1 MSSVIQPVTVAR
13 RPRNYHRLA
22 VKIGLGVAVG
32 VILLWVLLPL
42 YYLFVTSLSPN
53 SEPVLGWSLPRQL
66 TLENYRS
73 IILGGPGQ
81 PVIWGFMLTSI
92 IVAGGAMLL
101 SFVVAFPAAYGLSR
115 LTPSKGANR
124 AYVSFLGLQA
134 LPTIA
139 LVAAFYMLYS
149 KLGLLN
155 TKPGL
160 LCALLTIGVPLEVW
174 VLKAFC
180 DAIPREVEEAATLD
194 GAGTLKR
201 MVRIII
207 PFMGDGIASTAALT
221 FLQLYVDYLFAVTL
235 TDSSSSTVPVY
246 VTGFQN
252 ELSVNVGAT
261 CAAAVISMI
270 PMLAVFGVAQR
281 YSKGMALMGA

>member
-1 MSSVIQPVTVAR
+1 
-13 RPRNYHRLA
+13 
-22 VKIGLGVAVG
+22 
-32 VILLWVLLPL
+32 
-42 YYLFVTSLSPN
+42 
-53 SEPVLGWSLPRQL
+53 
-66 TLENYRS
+66 
-73 IILGGPGQ
+73 
-81 PVIWGFMLTSI
+81 MLTSI